1 MTVKIFKMINGEVI
15 MADIVSEDF
24 GQGHY
29 VVNEPASV
37 MLQERDGGM
46 GVGIAPYM
54 PYAEG
59 KVKIRLNAIA
69 AEADISESVT
79 ALAGFCI
86 TPLITLTMPEPPT
99 EGNVV

>member
-15 MADIVSEDF
+15 MADIVREEL
-24 GQGHY
+24 GQGYY

-59 KVKIRLNAIA
+59 KVNIRLNAIA
-69 AEADISESVT
+69 AEADADQKLVNEYNRLFGSGIVI
-79 ALAGFCI
+79 A
-86 TPLITLTMPEPPT
+86 
-99 EGNVV
+99 NVIPK

>member
-15 MADIVSEDF
+15 MADIVSEQF
-24 GQGHY
+24 GSGYY

-59 KVKIRLNAIA
+59 KVNIRLNAIA
-69 AEADISESVT
+69 AEADADQKLVNEYNRLFGSGIVI
-79 ALAGFCI
+79 A
-86 TPLITLTMPEPPT
+86 
-99 EGNVV
+99 NVIPK